1 MQSKTINS
9 ESIEKK
15 LKLENPE
22 IFINRIAEKK
32 YFLDYFNNIP
42 RNILFVYWPK
52 STWKTTLIKKIIK
65 ENLDETKFA
74 VSYLNM
80 RERQLLKFKDFK
92 TVFFPESLKWKVR
105 TIVWWI
111 KINLWFFG
119 WDIDDESLLREDVF
133 AVMTQKLEEANKNW
147 IKPVIILDEFQY
159 LKDIFMDDAKEVR
172 LINELFKFFIA
183 ITKQNNIAHV
193 VCLTSDSYY
202 MEKLYSDTK
211 LANTSMFYLIEHLSK
226 KDIYY
231 WLEDLEKIDKKIVDK
246 IWKNLW
252 GSVWEIWQVLV
263 SYKNTW
269 NYKYILDD
277 LLQVKYSLI
286 AEWYNFY
293 SDKTFSIKVSNEE
306 KEIINYKLDNFKK
319 VLVKILD
326 KWEFIRWKD
335 GIADF
340 ELIKELV
347 DKDIWFYDTK
357 QLKITANSKSLE
369 IAFKRLSKEIKK
381 YKSQ

>member
-1 MQSKTINS
+1 MS
-9 ESIEKK
+9 EEKK
-15 LKLENPE
+15 DIEYFSEKPP
-22 IFINRIAEKK
+22 FINRIAEKQ
-32 YFLDYFNNIP
+32 YFLNYFNSAP
-42 RNILFVYWPK
+42 TNILFVYWPK

-65 ENLDETKFA
+65 EDLDESKFA

-133 AVMTQKLEEANKNW
+133 AVMTQKLEEANENG

-159 LKDIFMDDAKEVR
+159 LKDIFMDDSKEIR

-183 ITKQNNIAHV
+183 ITKQNNLAHV

-202 MEKLYSDTK
+202 MEELYWDTK
-211 LANTSMFYLIEHLSK
+211 LANTSDFYLMQHLGK
-226 KDIYY
+226 KDIFY
-231 WLEDLEKIDKKIVDK
+231 WLEDLEKIDKKIVEK
-246 IWKNLW
+246 IWRKLGW
-252 GSVWEIWQVLV
+252 SVWEIWQVLV
-263 SYKNTW
+263 NYKNTW
-269 NYKYILDD
+269 SYKEKLDD
-277 LLQVKYSLI
+277 LLQVKYSLVFMLYDEDFSKLTKEQKKEFLDVI
-286 AEWYNFY
+286 KLIVEKWYCLK
-293 SDKTFSIKVSNEE
+293 SEIRVS
-306 KEIINYKLDNFKK
+306 
-319 VLVKILD
+319 
-326 KWEFIRWKD
+326 
-335 GIADF
+335 F

-357 QLKITANSKSLE
+357 ELKITANSKSLE
-369 IAFKRLSKEIKK
+369 IAFKRLLKELN
-381 YKSQ
+381 